1 MNILRKSIIA
11 LFALTAF
18 GTTAAQASGTD
29 GESTKKIKLEKAYRF
44 RAARKVPFGKS
55 LGAPR

>member
-29 GESTKKIKLEKAYRF
+29 DESTKKIKLE
-44 RAARKVPFGKS
+44 
-55 LGAPR
+55 

>member
-18 GTTAAQASGTD
+18 GTTAAQASSTD
-29 GESTKKIKLEKAYRF
+29 DESTKKIKLEKAYRF
-44 RAARKVPFGKS
+44 RVTLADKKQNP
-55 LGAPR
+55 